1 MAEDHF
7 EQYYAEKLWETIPSI
22 YRHEDG
28 LAQEP
33 GVLRAIVQVI
43 ARQAAILR
51 RSQDSLWDDQ
61 FIELCNEWAVPYIG
75 DLVATRMLSEKNK
88 RGRRID
94 VAKTIYYRR
103 RKGTPRILEEL
114 ISDISEWEGKM
125 VEQFQ
130 KLARSRHG
138 LDAKPQSLAG
148 KYSGTLPGGWADLRN
163 PRAGELTNGPFEEF
177 FHTPDVRRH
186 RGLHGRYAIPKL
198 AFYLYRLKAYE
209 AINTTPF
216 AFGDGLRFSF
226 DPSGRDIPLFSR
238 SSSSPDWE
246 AWRSSTMQELAAP
259 IPCRLL
265 GDATYLITE
274 ANIGLLILLPTALS
288 AAAATELRKIAG
300 LVFKNESSLR
310 NIVATFSTSAE
321 ILGPDIFPVLLAMS
335 LMNDCG
341 KAVLLPDADT
351 VLSAPLDKNSIVVG
365 LDAPVNQVFTAET
378 ITSANLK
385 FWPVAFEKKLAIDA
399 ENGRFMFLNA
409 PESEEEIQA
418 VYIAH
423 HYGFS
428 GNVGAGTYQRSWI
441 VESVTDTV
449 KSGGGEI
456 TSSVLN
462 NNGITRIDD
471 SKTYGPVASK
481 LTIEN
486 MVFQSKSKQRPFICL
501 DSNWVLNSGTN
512 LNANLTLDG
521 LWIGAMGSLVA
532 EIILKGDFECVV
544 IRNCTLD
551 PGGST
556 NIKGETLH
564 PVKLI
569 IEGRVENL
577 CIESSILGPV
587 LIRNNGYVEELAI
600 SDTIMQSVNPAVK
613 AMEIK
618 TGRTHIDR
626 STIFGQTDVHRLEA
640 SEAVFTGLVH
650 VTDTQN
656 GCFRF
661 SAAQAISRLPRPFES
676 FLFKEDTNHWFTS
689 RRFGDPGYAQLSD
702 TVPTNMMRGSEN
714 GSEMGAFSNLLNPI
728 KFDGLKTKI
737 DEYMPFGLIPIFINK
752 T

>member
-1 MAEDHF
+1 MAEDRF

-28 LAQEP
+28 LAEEP

-75 DLVATRMLSEKNK
+75 DLVATRLLSEKNK

-103 RKGTPRILEEL
+103 RKGTPRVLEEL

-138 LDAKPQSLAG
+138 LDAKPQPLAG
-148 KYSGTLPGGWADLRN
+148 KFSGTLPGGWADLRN
-163 PRAGELTNGPFEEF
+163 QRASELTNGPFEEF
-177 FHTPDVRRH
+177 FHTPDMRRH
-186 RGLHGRYAIPKL
+186 RGLHGRYGIPKL

-209 AINTTPF
+209 AINITPF
-216 AFGDGLRFSF
+216 SFGDGLRFSF
-226 DPSGRDIPLFSR
+226 DPSGRDIPLFSK
-238 SSSSPDWE
+238 SSASPDWNE
-246 AWRSSTMQELAAP
+246 WRSSTEPELAAP

-265 GDATYLITE
+265 GHATYLVTE
-274 ANIGLLILLPTALS
+274 AIIQQLIALPAVLS
-288 AAAATELRKIAG
+288 AAAANELRKIAG
-300 LVFKNESSLR
+300 LVFKNESSLL
-310 NIVATFSTSAE
+310 NIIATFSTSAE
-321 ILGPDIFPVLLAMS
+321 ITGPAILLPLLSLS

-341 KAVLLPDADT
+341 KSVLLPDAQT
-351 VLSAPLDKNSIVVG
+351 VLSNPLDENSIVVG
-365 LDAPVNQVFTAET
+365 FETPANTIFTTEKIAA
-378 ITSANLK
+378 ANLDP
-385 FWPVAFEKKLAIDA
+385 WPAAINKDLAIDA
-399 ENGRFMFLNA
+399 EKGRFMFLNTPGA
-409 PESEEEIQA
+409 EQEI
-418 VYIAH
+418 YIAY

-428 GNVGAGTYQRSWI
+428 GNVGAGSYERTWI
-441 VESVTDTV
+441 NQSVPAVT
-449 KSGGGEI
+449 KNGGGI
-456 TSSVLN
+456 ISAADLM
-462 NNGITRIDD
+462 NNGITEIAD

-481 LTIEN
+481 AAIINLAL
-486 MVFQSKSKQRPFICL
+486 QSANQQRPFISL
-501 DSNWVLNSGTN
+501 ESNWVLNSG
-512 LNANLTLDG
+512 ANVNSGITLDG
-521 LWIGAMGSLVA
+521 LWIGAAGDLEA
-532 EIILKGDFECVV
+532 EIILRGDFECVV

-551 PGGST
+551 PGGGT
-556 NIKGETLH
+556 NIKNETLH

-569 IEGRVENL
+569 IEDRVESL

-587 LIRNNGYVEELAI
+587 LTRNNGYVEELSVADSI
-600 SDTIMQSVNPAVK
+600 IQSVDPAVK
-613 AMEIK
+613 AIK
-618 TGRTHIDR
+618 IETGKTHINR
-626 STIFGQTDVHRLEA
+626 STIFGQVAVHRLEA
-640 SEAVFTGLVH
+640 SEALITGLVN

-661 SAAQAISRLPRPFES
+661 SAAPAISRLPHPFES
-676 FLFKEDTNHWFTS
+676 VLFKEDTHHWFTA
-689 RRFGDPGYAQLSD
+689 RQFGDPGYAQLSD
-702 TVPTNMMRGSEN
+702 TVPANIMRGAES

-728 KFDGLKTKI
+728 KLDGLKAKI

>member
-28 LAQEP
+28 LAEEP

-75 DLVATRMLSEKNK
+75 DLVATRLLSEKNK

-138 LDAKPQSLAG
+138 LDAKPQTLAG
-148 KYSGTLPGGWADLRN
+148 KYTGTLPGGWADLRN
-163 PRAGELTNGPFEEF
+163 QRASELTDGPFEEF
-177 FHTPDVRRH
+177 FHSPDVRQH

-209 AINTTPF
+209 AINITPF
-216 AFGDGLRFSF
+216 SLGDGLRFSF
-226 DPSGRDIPLFSR
+226 DPSGRDIPLFSK
-238 SSSSPDWE
+238 SSSSPDWNE
-246 AWRSSTMQELAAP
+246 WRSSTEPELAAS

-265 GDATYLITE
+265 GHATYFITE
-274 ANIGLLILLPTALS
+274 AIIQQLIALPAALS
-288 AAAATELRKIAG
+288 LPAANELRKIAG
-300 LVFKNESSLR
+300 LVFKNESSLMYMIESFA
-310 NIVATFSTSAE
+310 NKAE
-321 ILGPDIFPVLLAMS
+321 IKGSPILLPLLSLS
-335 LMNDCG
+335 LMSDCG
-341 KAVLLPDADT
+341 KSVLLPDEKT
-351 VLSAPLDKNSIVVG
+351 VLSNPLDKNSIVVG
-365 LDAPVNQVFTAET
+365 FEAPANTVFTTEKIA
-378 ITSANLK
+378 SANLDP
-385 FWPVAFEKKLAIDA
+385 WPTAINKELAIDA
-399 ENGRFMFLNA
+399 EKGRLMFLNS
-409 PESEEEIQA
+409 PTEQSI
-418 VYIAH
+418 YIAY

-428 GNVGAGTYQRSWI
+428 GTVGAGSYERNCVI
-441 VESVTDTV
+441 NSVPDTI

-456 TSSVLN
+456 LNSELN
-462 NNGITRIDD
+462 NTGITQIDD
-471 SKTYGPVASK
+471 SKTYGPVANK
-481 LTIEN
+481 LLIVN
-486 MVFQSKSKQRPFICL
+486 MVLQAANKQRPYLCNETNWIL
-501 DSNWVLNSGTN
+501 SSGSNLNSN
-512 LNANLTLDG
+512 ITLDG
-521 LWIGAMGSLVA
+521 LWIGAKGNTPV
-532 EIILKGDFECVV
+532 EVILRGDYECVV
-544 IRNCTLD
+544 IRNCSFDT
-551 PGGST
+551 GGST
-556 NIKGETLH
+556 NIKGEMLH
-564 PVKLI
+564 PVKLV

-577 CIESSILGPV
+577 CIESSIMGLI
-587 LIRNNGYVEELAI
+587 LIRTNGYVEELYV
-600 SDTIMQSVNPAVK
+600 SDSIVQSVDATVNAI
-613 AMEIK
+613 EIK

-626 STIFGQTDVHRLEA
+626 STIFGQVDVHRLDA
-640 SEAVFTGLVH
+640 SEALFSGLVN

-661 SAAQAISRLPRPFES
+661 SAAKAISRLPHPFES
-676 FLFKEDTNHWFTS
+676 FLFKEDTNHWYTS

-702 TVPTNMMRGSEN
+702 TVPTNIMRGAEN
-714 GSEMGAFSNLLNPI
+714 GSEMGAFSNRLNPI
-728 KFDGLKTKI
+728 KFDGLKAKI

>member
-7 EQYYAEKLWETIPSI
+7 EQYYAEKLWETIPST

-43 ARQAAILR
+43 AKQAAILR

-75 DLVATRMLSEKNK
+75 DLVATRLLSEKNK

-114 ISDISEWEGKM
+114 ISDISEWEGKL

-138 LDAKPQSLAG
+138 LDAKPQTGAG

-163 PRAGELTNGPFEEF
+163 QRASELTDGPFEEF

-186 RGLHGRYAIPKL
+186 NGLHGRYAIPKL

-209 AINTTPF
+209 AINITPF

-226 DPSGRDIPLFSR
+226 DPSGRDIPLFSK
-238 SSSSPDWE
+238 SSASPDWNE
-246 AWRSSTMQELAAP
+246 WRSSTEPELAAP

-265 GDATYLITE
+265 GHATYLITE
-274 ANIGLLILLPTALS
+274 AIIQQLIALPASLSPTA
-288 AAAATELRKIAG
+288 ANELRKIAG
-300 LVFKNESSLR
+300 LVFKSESSLL
-310 NIVATFSTSAE
+310 NIIVTFSTSAE
-321 ILGPDIFPVLLAMS
+321 ILSSPILLPLLSLS

-341 KAVLLPDADT
+341 KSVLLPDAKT
-351 VLSAPLDKNSIVVG
+351 VLSNPLDANSIVVG
-365 LDAPVNQVFTAET
+365 FEAPVNTVFTTERVTA
-378 ITSANLK
+378 ANLE
-385 FWPVAFEKKLAIDA
+385 FWPVVVKRDLAIDA
-399 ENGRFMFLNA
+399 EKGRFKFRNA
-409 PESEEEIQA
+409 PPARRRI
-418 VYIAH
+418 YIAY

-428 GNVGAGTYQRSWI
+428 APVGAGSYERPWI
-441 VESVTDTV
+441 NQSIPAIIKT
-449 KSGGGEI
+449 GGGAI
-456 TSSVLN
+456 SAADLL
-462 NNGITRIDD
+462 NNGITEISD
-471 SKTYGPVASK
+471 SKTYSPVASK
-481 LTIEN
+481 VAIINFTLQAAN
-486 MVFQSKSKQRPFICL
+486 KQRPFIRL
-501 DSNWVLNSGTN
+501 QSNLILSSGVNLNSGI
-512 LNANLTLDG
+512 TLDG
-521 LWIGAMGSLVA
+521 LWIGANGNLA
-532 EIILKGDFECVV
+532 ADIILRGDFECVV

-551 PGGST
+551 PGGSK
-556 NIKGETLH
+556 NIKGETLN
-564 PVKLI
+564 PVRLI
-569 IEGRVENL
+569 IEGRVESL
-577 CIESSILGPV
+577 CIESSIMGPV
-587 LIRNNGYVEELAI
+587 LIRNNGYVEELSV
-600 SDTIMQSVNPAVK
+600 SDSIIQSVNPAVK
-613 AMEIK
+613 AIEIK
-618 TGRTHIDR
+618 TGRSHIDR
-626 STIFGQTDVHRLEA
+626 STILGQVAVHRLDA
-640 SEAVFTGLVH
+640 SEALITGLVN

-661 SAAQAISRLPRPFES
+661 SAAQSISRLPHPFES

-702 TVPTNMMRGSEN
+702 TVPANIMRGAED
-714 GSEMGAFSNLLNPI
+714 GSEMGAFSNQLNPI
-728 KFDGLKTKI
+728 KFDGLKNKI